1 MLGDFALFMTTDLSL
16 YISHCTRA
24 KCLFQLNEPTLF
36 AQSSMKM
43 VFCQLF
49 CFLEALDKVAFFIT
63 YMIFLIF
70 FTPKALVHGIEPNP
84 WIGYCVIYQTG
95 LLNFHVG
102 MGDFFVNKIVV
113 VIDSWTS
120 SQWRLY
126 WAFVSFWLS
135 WPLELMVSI
144 LIMLGTKSRFL

>member
-16 YISHCTRA
+16 YLSHCTRA
-24 KCLFQLNEPTLF
+24 KRLFQFNEPTLF

-43 VFCQLF
+43 LFCQLF
-49 CFLEALDKVAFFIT
+49 SFLEALGKVTFFIT
-63 YMIFLIF
+63 FIIFLIF
-70 FTPKALVHGIEPNP
+70 FTPKTLVHGIEPNP
-84 WIGYCVIYQTG
+84 WIGYCVIYQTRP
-95 LLNFHVG
+95 FKFSC
-102 MGDFFVNKIVV
+102 MWDFFVNKIVV
-113 VIDSWTS
+113 VIDSWTR

-126 WAFVSFWLS
+126 LAFVSFWLS